1 VHVDPSRLIAH
12 HEQRTIDKIKRVS
25 EKLPATLRAFAQ
37 LLREGKINVIGN
49 ANGLVFGRV
58 QSPLAAPQRLER
70 NFSPVLPIWYESCSR
85 LNTPRCTICFTPLRL
100 AASISVLLCT
110 SMSTV

>member
-1 VHVDPSRLIAH
+1 MHVDRSGLIAH
-12 HEQRTIDKIKRVS
+12 HEQRTIDKIKGVS

-70 NFSPVLPIWYESCSR
+70 NFSPVLPIDMEALYIVAPLVSPSMYREFES
-85 LNTPRCTICFTPLRL
+85 LPLRH
-100 AASISVLLCT
+100 AV
-110 SMSTV
+110 